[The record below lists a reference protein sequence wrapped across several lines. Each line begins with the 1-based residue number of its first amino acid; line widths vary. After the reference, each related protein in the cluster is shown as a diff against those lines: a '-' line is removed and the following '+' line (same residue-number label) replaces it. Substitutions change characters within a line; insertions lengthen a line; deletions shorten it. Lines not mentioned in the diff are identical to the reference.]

1 MDENLA
7 PQNPEY
13 AAQPSQNEAQNSD
26 YFANKMS
33 EDEELAEKH
42 KLEELLE
49 SEYSVG
55 DKLADIGFYIVSA
68 AIGIIV
74 VYSAWTFLIKQ
85 YFYDREDVD
94 YDQVPLTEKKS
105 GNDEDGS
112 DSEERDEWS

>member
-1 MDENLA
+1 MSFLFYDWESEKTIDDNRSQLD
-7 PQNPEY
+7 PEY
-13 AAQPSQNEAQNSD
+13 AAQPSQNNVNEAQDSD
-26 YFANKMS
+26 YFESKMS
-33 EDEELAEKH
+33 PEEEIAEKQ

-85 YFYDREDVD
+85 YFYRA
-94 YDQVPLTEKKS
+94 LK
-105 GNDEDGS
+105 
-112 DSEERDEWS
+112 

>member
-1 MDENLA
+1 MS
-7 PQNPEY
+7 PE
-13 AAQPSQNEAQNSD
+13 
-26 YFANKMS
+26 
-33 EDEELAEKH
+33 EEIAEKQ

-85 YFYDREDVD
+85 YFYRAFKYLAKLFLNCFFSDNFQNAFYDREDVD

-112 DSEERDEWS
+112 DSEERDEWSWTA